1 MTTTTRLL
9 QSIKPATRNPKDH
22 DLGELCVS
30 LTRFGFVGSLLVDS
44 RTDRLLAGHGRFEA
58 LQQLRQKGTRPAGIE
73 LDSSGD
79 WIVPVELWASK
90 NDAEAEAFLIAAN
103 RIGERGGWNQPI
115 LEQVL
120 ADLAKGGTE
129 LLAGVGFDLA
139 DVDEMITK
147 LAQGNGT
154 GADVDE
160 IPDDPPAIAIYVQSG
175 DLWELGAHRLLVGD
189 STKDSDV
196 ELVLE
201 PLEGKPVDAVIT
213 DPPYAIYGSS
223 TGIGADIADDKMVR
237 PFFEAIGKLIAS
249 RLKKFGHAYAFTDW
263 RSWAAM
269 WEGFKRAGLVPK
281 NGLVWDKGGGGL
293 GSNWANAYELIA
305 YFAKL
310 PPPVAMQ
317 SGTERGQRPVHKAN
331 ILRHSRP
338 SGAEREHNAAKPVGL
353 LIELVEAATDKGETI
368 FEPFTGSG
376 STMIAGEKT
385 GRRVFGLEIE
395 PRFAQ
400 VAIERWQRIT
410 GQKAKRLK

>member
-1 MTTTTRLL
+1 MTTIPL

-22 DLGELCVS
+22 DLGELVVS
-30 LTRFGFVGSLLVDS
+30 LQRFGFVGSLLVDT
-44 RTDRLLAGHGRFEA
+44 RTGRLLAGHGRLEA
-58 LQQLRQKGTRPAGIE
+58 LQQLRQKGLRPAGIE
-73 LDSSGD
+73 LAEDGD
-79 WIVPVELWASK
+79 WLVPVERWTSS
-90 NDAEAEAFLIAAN
+90 NDVEAEAFLIAAN
-103 RIGERGGWNQPI
+103 RIGERGGWNQPM

-120 ADLAKGGTE
+120 ADLARGGDAA
-129 LLAGVGFDLA
+129 LAGVGFDLA
-139 DVDEMITK
+139 DVDDMITK
-147 LAQGNGT
+147 LTNDATSG
-154 GADVDE
+154 DVDA
-160 IPDDPPAIAIYVQSG
+160 IPDEPKAIAIYVQSG
-175 DLWELGAHRLLVGD
+175 ELWELGAHRLLVGD
-189 STKDSDV
+189 STREVDV
-196 ELVLE
+196 DVLLE

-237 PFFEAIGKLIAS
+237 PFFEAIGKLIAG

-338 SGAEREHNAAKPVGL
+338 SGVEREHNAAKPVGL

-400 VAIERWQRIT
+400 VAIERWQRLT
-410 GQKAKRLK
+410 GQKAKRLR

>member
-1 MTTTTRLL
+1 MTTIPL

-22 DLGELCVS
+22 DLGELVVS
-30 LTRFGFVGSLLVDS
+30 LQRFGFVGSLLIDT
-44 RTDRLLAGHGRFEA
+44 RTGRLLAGHGRLEA
-58 LQQLRQKGTRPAGIE
+58 LQQLRQKGLRPAGIE
-73 LDSSGD
+73 LAEDGD
-79 WIVPVELWASK
+79 WLVPVERWTSS
-90 NDAEAEAFLIAAN
+90 NDVEAEAFIVAAN
-103 RIGERGGWNQPI
+103 RIGERGGWNQPM

-120 ADLAKGGTE
+120 ADLARGGDAA
-129 LLAGVGFDLA
+129 LAGIGFDLA
-139 DVDEMITK
+139 DVDDMISK
-147 LAQGNGT
+147 LTTDNATSG
-154 GADVDE
+154 DVDAVPE
-160 IPDDPPAIAIYVQSG
+160 EPKPLQIYVQSG
-175 DLWELGAHRLLVGD
+175 ELWELGAHRLLVGD
-189 STKDSDV
+189 STRDADV
-196 ELVLE
+196 DVLLE

-237 PFFEAIGKLIAS
+237 PFFEAIGKLIAG

-281 NGLVWDKGGGGL
+281 NGIVWDKGGGGL

-338 SGAEREHNAAKPVGL
+338 SGA
-353 LIELVEAATDKGETI
+353 
-368 FEPFTGSG
+368 
-376 STMIAGEKT
+376 
-385 GRRVFGLEIE
+385 
-395 PRFAQ
+395 
-400 VAIERWQRIT
+400 
-410 GQKAKRLK
+410 KRLR